1 MTQRRFRATGLQRQ
15 IQAWETDDPRE
26 LAAQLRVHQDDVD
39 ESLRRAAG
47 AWRLQ
52 EQTAGAGRHAVQ
64 VGALLMV
71 DGDALVT
78 LPEITSAIS
87 GQLCGVARLS
97 TGNDVKVFAT
107 VQLRPGEHVDTVPR
121 GRIDGVQRNRTPLS
135 LQAIGVRVFLATS
148 NGWWSLG
155 QRSEYYAVDG
165 ARFESGTDAG
175 SVDVRV
181 AREGRI
187 VTLSAQVTA
196 DGGSG
201 NSIASSSGWLP
212 EWARPALNAS
222 AWCDIVTS
230 SNDVFLVVVSTAGI
244 VSFLKRRVSSGLSS
258 VNWTAETQ
266 RFQVS
271 YVAT

>member
-1 MTQRRFRATGLQRQ
+1 MRQRRFRATGLQRQ

-135 LQAIGVRVFLATS
+135 LQAIGARVFLATS

-187 VTLSAQVTA
+187 VTLSAEVTA

-201 NSIASSSGWLP
+201 NSIVSATGWLP
-212 EWARPALNAS
+212 AWARPALRTS
-222 AWCDIVTS
+222 SWCDILTSNNSAFLLQVTP
-230 SNDVFLVVVSTAGI
+230 DGTVI
-244 VSFLKRRVSSGLSS
+244 FLKRNLSSGIAAADWS
-258 VNWTAETQ
+258 AET
-266 RFQVS
+266 RDFQIS
-271 YVAT
+271 YVAD